1 MSHIVFVSVFLGL
14 VSGMQPV
21 ELRVDESVKS
31 IRLLLGGNEI
41 AILRHAPWRVSAD
54 FGPVL
59 EPHELVAVAYDD
71 RDQEI
76 DRVSQI
82 LNLPHP
88 SAEVQIALKKD
99 QAGLPSSVELIAKH
113 LQFRKPTTA
122 MIHLDGSPMK
132 VHDLTAPLP
141 ALDWTRSHVIS
152 AEIHFD
158 DGAVARSETVIN
170 GGFSDSTGTQLSA
183 VIVTGHS
190 DKKENLDR
198 CFTADGVA
206 LHVAAIEKTRAIVV
220 FVKEPDPQ
228 HWTSIDLIQRQAR
241 LSVLARGALARDTSL
256 DRDTTERIVWPVAQQ
271 YSSSTEGTSILF
283 EHSNDMDPAKSTV
296 FDILRTLMWATPSP
310 DRPRQFADAV
320 AVAGLQTLMP
330 ARRRAVVLIA
340 SQVPDRSV
348 HTVAQVRHYLQS
360 IHVPLFVWSLTS
372 HPPDAAEAW
381 GKMEDVSHLD
391 GLREAALKLRRTIE
405 DEQIAWVAA
414 DPLTALRVRV
424 NPACGLTALAPAK

>member
-1 MSHIVFVSVFLGL
+1 MSHIVFISVFLGL

-21 ELRVDESVKS
+21 ELHVDESVKTV
-31 IRLLLGGNEI
+31 RLLLDGKEL
-41 AILRHAPWRVSAD
+41 AVLHQAPWRVNAD

-59 EPHELVAVAYDD
+59 EPRELVAVAYDD
-71 RDQEI
+71 RDHEI
-76 DRVSQI
+76 DRISQI

-88 SAEVQIALKKD
+88 SAEVQIALQKD
-99 QAGLPSSVELIAKH
+99 HGLPSAVELIAKH

-122 MIHLDGSPMK
+122 TIHLDGSPLK
-132 VHDLTAPLP
+132 VHELTAHLP

-152 AEIHFD
+152 AEVHFD
-158 DGAVARSETVIN
+158 DGAIARSETVIN

-183 VIVTGHS
+183 VIVTGHL

-206 LHVAAIEKTRAIVV
+206 LHVAAIEKTNALVI

-228 HWTSIDLIQRQAR
+228 QWTSIDLIERQAR
-241 LSVLARGALARDTSL
+241 LSALARAALARDTSL
-256 DRDTTERIVWPVAQQ
+256 DRDTTERIVWPLAQQ
-271 YSSSTEGTSILF
+271 YSSATEGTSILF
-283 EHSNDMDPAKSTV
+283 EHSNDLDSGKTTV
-296 FDILRTLMWATPSP
+296 FGVLRTPMWVTPSP

-340 SQVPDRSV
+340 SQVPNQSV
-348 HTVAQVRHYLQS
+348 HSVAQVRHYLES
-360 IHVPLFVWSLTS
+360 IQVPLFVWSPTS

-391 GLREAALKLRRTIE
+391 GLREAAMRLRRAIE
-405 DEQIAWVAA
+405 DQQIAWVAA
-414 DPLTALRVRV
+414 DPLTALRARA
-424 NPACGLTALAPAK
+424 NPACGLTVLVPAK